1 MVHQTRK
8 PSTKA
13 LGKRP
18 IRNGVGAT
26 PNTLKALTSSA
37 DSAVAD
43 EETDESSLAQSAGSV
58 QTRLNNK
65 RVLPSRMR
73 RGLVGTTV
81 GTSEIDVNILDT
93 LKRKGEN
100 EPLIPARTVF
110 ILTTDSSK
118 VPSASTSEIGLNKI
132 ANERYFERPEVI
144 RAYKLQQ
151 DIQVPDFVQLD
162 EEMVGG
168 RLRARTGEIEA
179 YELSDEAYE
188 RRHRKHEMIEK
199 RQRLREKEKLQH
211 EHYKLKER
219 IEQLRNVD
227 ATAFLTLPD
236 DVFGTPEGIPSTD
249 LVDGPSLHEAER
261 RRRLMLDVALSL
273 EERYRTLLPPAER
286 KLAEPRH
293 AISRASAS
301 AEPSIPDEDI
311 VGPSDILN
319 QDIVGFDARLKP
331 RKLKLS
337 SRRSAQVTPSPS
349 VPPESSRRRRGTS
362 MRTATPLSPPEGIP
376 EEESI
381 TITAS
386 QSISSRQKKS
396 RSGQRST
403 RAVTAAPIPPDTA
416 STVSTFTDHTNTSPP
431 SDQNQYIL
439 AGHLPRHDR
448 ISHTAYEEIPSSAA
462 SSASPSLAS
471 VMERRRQSTMPQAEQ
486 YANANH
492 YGVSAERKPTRKKK
506 LLQYITYNPDLPE
519 HDVNQAMEA
528 PEQPSDTRYDALNG
542 GGATR
547 TERPATLELSLP
559 DHPSTEVEDV
569 EMDEIAPPA
578 WSPAG
583 WEKMPMLP
591 LLDDQSDIYAHL
603 RQLAQP
609 DHEGDI
615 DVVEQREVNET
626 PTADEPVTPPAAP
639 ETVADSIIAENREMS
654 LGSASLEPMS
664 KRRRRQSTP
673 LVRREP
679 SSSLPPESLF
689 EPEFLSVISMRSYE
703 IPTSSGKGRKAK
715 PLGSLLATSK
725 HNVEPGRK
733 TGRSVK
739 AFGLEVPP
747 FDIGKEV
754 DFELPGSLVRE
765 VASRRV
771 ADGMSDAESDG
782 DPPSFADGMAHGE
795 VTDDMFAGSISTGR

>member
-18 IRNGVGAT
+18 MRNGVGA
-26 PNTLKALTSSA
+26 PPSSLKALTPSA

-43 EETDESSLAQSAGSV
+43 EETDGSSLAQSAGSV

-81 GTSEIDVNILDT
+81 GTGEIDVNILDT

-219 IEQLRNVD
+219 IEQLRNID

-293 AISRASAS
+293 MISRASAS

-311 VGPSDILN
+311 VGPSDIFN
-319 QDIVGFDARLKP
+319 QGIASFDARLKP

-337 SRRSAQVTPSPS
+337 SRRSARVTPSPS

-362 MRTATPLSPPEGIP
+362 LRTATPFTPPGVP

-381 TITAS
+381 TITTS
-386 QSISSRQKKS
+386 HSISSRQKKS

-403 RAVTAAPIPPDTA
+403 RAVAAAQVPPDTA
-416 STVSTFTDHTNTSPP
+416 STVSTFTDHTNASPP

-439 AGHLPRHDR
+439 AGHLLRHDR

-471 VMERRRQSTMPQAEQ
+471 VMERRRQSNMLQAEQ

-492 YGVSAERKPTRKKK
+492 YGVPEERKPTRKKK

-519 HDVNQAMEA
+519 HDVDQAMEA
-528 PEQPSDTRYDALNG
+528 SEPPSDTRYGTLNG
-542 GGATR
+542 GEATR
-547 TERPATLELSLP
+547 TERPVTLELSLP

-603 RQLAQP
+603 RELAQP

-615 DVVEQREVNET
+615 DVEEHREVKET
-626 PTADEPVTPPAAP
+626 PTADKPVTPPVAP
-639 ETVADSIIAENREMS
+639 ETTADSIIVENREMS
-654 LGSASLEPMS
+654 LGSASLEPTS

-673 LVRREP
+673 LVRHEL

-689 EPEFLSVISMRSYE
+689 EPESLSVISMRSYE
-703 IPTSSGKGRKAK
+703 IPTSSGKGRKPK
-715 PLGSLLATSK
+715 PLGSLLAASK

-747 FDIGKEV
+747 FDTGKEV
-754 DFELPGSLVRE
+754 DFELQGALVRE
-765 VASRRV
+765 VARRRV

-795 VTDDMFAGSISTGR
+795 VHHDMFAESISTGR